1 MIDMAR
7 ISARGPV
14 ARSYPGSLACAE
26 TGPHIIAQ
34 HFQPWLIMKVH
45 FHARKVDFY
54 AHKVDLHARK
64 VDLHARKV
72 DLHARKVDFYAR
84 KVDLHARKV
93 DLHARK
99 VDFHAR
105 KVDLHASVKRKQRC
119 PRPSS
124 RGSGHSPIPLVSVVT
139 YSSFSLVLSHC
150 LLNNAFSSI

>member
-72 DLHARKVDFYAR
+72 DFHARKVDFY
-84 KVDLHARKV
+84 
-93 DLHARK
+93 
-99 VDFHAR
+99 AR

>member
-54 AHKVDLHARK
+54 AH
-64 VDLHARKV
+64 
-72 DLHARKVDFYAR
+72 